1 MEPITAFLYAMQ
13 AAGLVVSAY
22 SANSQQK
29 IIKMGRELE
38 QNQFET
44 NLEAIRLEAA
54 GQSNNEL
61 MALRKNIGSQVVM
74 DAAKGNRAGASAW
87 GATEARSSF
96 ENDERKRR
104 LNLLAKESQLRAGN
118 VMAGFDLLRSETQ
131 LGQSLTKD
139 VLNTIPV
146 TSLLNDST
154 KKDKPKSDSSPLT
167 GDYSWLK

>member
-1 MEPITAFLYAMQ
+1 MEPITAFLYSMQ

-22 SANSQQK
+22 NANNQQK

-54 GQSNNEL
+54 DQSRNEL
-61 MALRKNIGSQVVM
+61 NALRKNVSSQIVM
-74 DAAKGNRAGASAW
+74 DAARGNRAGPSAW

-139 VLNTIPV
+139 IMNTIPT
-146 TSLLNDST
+146 TSLLNDFSKKKPAT
-154 KKDKPKSDSSPLT
+154 KTDSET
-167 GDYSWLK
+167 FNWGY